1 MSKTEVQCKT
11 RELVMRYYTAY
22 NAENWQACF
31 SLLSPDVV
39 HDHPKGRELGKLSF
53 ERSVFQADRC
63 RLQFANISI
72 RASQSGRQAVA
83 EYSVLRSDL
92 NTAPEMLQG
101 NIPSHHL
108 QGRSFFDVKGGLIR
122 RITTYFDL
130 KEWMGREVVAP
141 RARRGNA
148 IVALEDLPEKRVGS
162 HLFECV

>member
-1 MSKTEVQCKT
+1 
-11 RELVMRYYTAY
+11 MRYYTVY

-39 HDHPKGRELGKLSF
+39 HDHPKGRESGKLAF

-63 RLQFANISI
+63 RLKFANISI

-92 NTAPEMLQG
+92 NTAPEMLKG
-101 NIPSHHL
+101 SNPYPHL

-122 RITTYFDL
+122 RITTYCDL
-130 KEWMGREVVAP
+130 GEWMGREVVALST
-141 RARRGNA
+141 GHDTA
-148 IVALEDLPEKRVGS
+148 IVA
-162 HLFECV
+162 FA